1 MARCAALILAGGSG
15 SRVGAGIPKQ
25 YLTVGGTPVIR
36 RTVEAFLSHPA
47 IDTVQIVI
55 GAEDSDLCTNA
66 LTGLDIPRPVTG
78 GATRQESGRRGLEA
92 LEDSNPD
99 HVLIHDAARPF
110 VDHATIDRVIIA
122 LDSAPAVLPAVPVAD
137 TLKRGTGTPPV
148 VAATVDRQDVWR
160 AQTPQGFRF
169 AEILAAHRAAAGQE
183 MTDDT
188 AIAEHAGLAVSLV
201 PGNEDNFKITTQD
214 DLQRAE
220 RMTRAMTGETRI
232 GTGFDVHAF
241 ADGGADGSADGDADG
256 DKVILC
262 GIEIPHDRALEGH
275 SDADVALHAVTDALL
290 GAIAEGDIGSHFPP
304 SDPQWRGAP
313 SRVFLEHAASL
324 VTGRNGSIGNIDLTI
339 VCEAPKVGPH
349 RDAMRQSLSEI
360 LNIEPGRIS
369 VKATTTEKLGF
380 TGRGEGIA
388 AQAAVT
394 VRLP

>member
-15 SRVGAGIPKQ
+15 SRVGGDIPKQ
-25 YLTVGGTPVIR
+25 YLTVGGRPVIR
-36 RTVEAFLSHPA
+36 RTIEVFLSHPA
-47 IDTVQIVI
+47 IETVQIVI
-55 GAEDSDLCTNA
+55 GADDTELCTNA
-66 LTGLDIPRPVTG
+66 LAGLDIPRPVTG
-78 GATRQESGRRGLEA
+78 GATRQESSRRGLEA

-110 VDHATIDRVIIA
+110 IDHATIGRVIAA
-122 LDSAPAVLPAVPVAD
+122 LDTAPTVLPAVPVAD
-137 TLKRGTGTPPV
+137 TLKRVAGTPPV
-148 VAATVDRQDVWR
+148 VSATVDRQDVWR

-169 AEILAAHRAAAGQE
+169 AQILSAHRAAAGQE

-188 AIAEHAGLAVSLV
+188 AIAEHAGLAVLLV
-201 PGNEDNFKITTQD
+201 TGNEDNFKITTQD

-220 RMTRAMTGETRI
+220 RMAKAMTGETRI

-241 ADGGADGSADGDADG
+241 GDGN
-256 DKVILC
+256 KVILC

-275 SDADVALHAVTDALL
+275 SDADVAFHAVTDALL

-339 VCEAPKVGPH
+339 ICEAPKVGPH

>member
-1 MARCAALILAGGSG
+1 MARCVALILAGGSG
-15 SRVGAGIPKQ
+15 SRVGGDIPKQ
-25 YLTVGGTPVIR
+25 YLTVGGSPVIR
-36 RTVEAFLSHPA
+36 RTVEVFMSHPA

-55 GAEDSDLCTNA
+55 GAEDTELCTTA
-66 LTGLDIPRPVTG
+66 LAGLDIPRPVTG
-78 GATRQESGRRGLEA
+78 GATRQESGRHGLEA

-110 VDHATIDRVIIA
+110 VDHATIDRVIKA
-122 LDSAPAVLPAVPVAD
+122 LDAAPAVLPAVPVAD
-137 TLKRGTGTPPV
+137 TLKRGTGTPPFV
-148 VAATVDRQDVWR
+148 SATVDRRDVWR
-160 AQTPQGFRF
+160 AQTPQGFQF
-169 AEILAAHRAAAGQE
+169 AEILSAHRAAAGQE

-188 AIAEHAGLAVSLV
+188 AIAEYAGLAVLLV
-201 PGNEDNFKITTQD
+201 PGNEDNFKITTHD

-220 RMTRAMTGETRI
+220 RITKAMTGETRV

-241 ADGGADGSADGDADG
+241 GDGDADG

-262 GIEIPHDRALEGH
+262 GIGIPHDRALEGH

-324 VTGRNGSIGNIDLTI
+324 VTDRHGSIGNIDLTI
-339 VCEAPKVGPH
+339 ICEAPKVGPH

>member
-1 MARCAALILAGGSG
+1 
-15 SRVGAGIPKQ
+15 
-25 YLTVGGTPVIR
+25 
-36 RTVEAFLSHPA
+36 
-47 IDTVQIVI
+47 
-55 GAEDSDLCTNA
+55 
-66 LTGLDIPRPVTG
+66 
-78 GATRQESGRRGLEA
+78 
-92 LEDSNPD
+92 
-99 HVLIHDAARPF
+99 
-110 VDHATIDRVIIA
+110 
-122 LDSAPAVLPAVPVAD
+122 
-137 TLKRGTGTPPV
+137 
-148 VAATVDRQDVWR
+148 
-160 AQTPQGFRF
+160 
-169 AEILAAHRAAAGQE
+169 

-188 AIAEHAGLAVSLV
+188 AIAEYAGLAVLLV
-201 PGNEDNFKITTQD
+201 PGNEDNFKITTHD

-220 RMTRAMTGETRI
+220 RITKAMTGETRV

-241 ADGGADGSADGDADG
+241 GDGDADG

-262 GIEIPHDRALEGH
+262 GIGIPHDRALEGH

-324 VTGRNGSIGNIDLTI
+324 VTDRHGSIGNIDLTI
-339 VCEAPKVGPH
+339 ICEAPKVGPH

-388 AQAAVT
+388 AQAAVI

>member
-1 MARCAALILAGGSG
+1 MARCAVLILAGGSG
-15 SRVGAGIPKQ
+15 SRVGSDIPKQ
-25 YLTVGGTPVIR
+25 YLDLGGAPVIR
-36 RTVEAFLSHPA
+36 RTVEVFLSHPA
-47 IDTVQIVI
+47 VDTVQVVI
-55 GAEDSDLCTNA
+55 GAEDRERYANA
-66 LTGLDIPRPVTG
+66 LTGLDLPAPVTG
-78 GATRQESGRRGLEA
+78 GASRQGSGRRGLEA
-92 LEDSNPD
+92 LEDNAPD

-110 VDHATIDRVIIA
+110 VDHATIDRVLQA
-122 LDSAPAVLPAVPVAD
+122 LEGASAVLPALPVAD
-137 TLKRGTGTPPV
+137 TLKRGTGAPPV

-160 AQTPQGFRF
+160 AQTPQGFRY
-169 AEILAAHRAAAGQE
+169 AEILAAHRQASGLE

-201 PGNEDNFKITTQD
+201 LGDEDNFKITTPE

-220 RMTRAMTGETRI
+220 RMTTAMTGETRI

-241 ADGGADGSADGDADG
+241 GEG

-262 GIEIPHDRALEGH
+262 GIEISHDRALQGH
-275 SDADVALHAVTDALL
+275 SDADVALHAITDALL

-324 VTGRNGSIGNIDLTI
+324 VAGQNGSIGNIDLTI
-339 VCEAPKVGPH
+339 ICEAPKVGPH
-349 RDAMRQSLSEI
+349 RDAMRHSLSDI
-360 LNIEPGRIS
+360 LNIEVGRIS